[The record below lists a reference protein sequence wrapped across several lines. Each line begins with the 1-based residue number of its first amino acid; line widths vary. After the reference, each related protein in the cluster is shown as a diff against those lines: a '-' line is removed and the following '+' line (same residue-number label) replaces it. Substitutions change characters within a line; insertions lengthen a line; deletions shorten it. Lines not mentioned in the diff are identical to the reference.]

1 MKIGNISLGIHP
13 INWVGEDVR
22 EHGEQYTWQQVMDE
36 MASLGFTG
44 TEMSRKFPADPGVLK
59 RELAARGF
67 VLTSQWKSVLFT
79 DPARRREELQAYREH
94 ARFLREMGCQVIST
108 AEVGGSLHWDPRR
121 TSYEKEVVRLDDEGW
136 KHLAEGLN
144 QAGEICREHGMY
156 LVYHHHGGTVVER
169 PEEIDRLM
177 ELTDPVRV
185 FLLYDTG
192 HACYGGCDPL
202 ALLKKHFHRIK
213 YVHLKDVRQDVLDRA
228 RQDGAD
234 FLTAVR
240 RGVFT
245 VPGDGCIDFA
255 PILRELLE
263 RDWQGWA
270 MIEAEQ
276 DPSLANPCEY
286 ARKAIAYIQ
295 ETVRKWREEAGLQQ

>member
-1 MKIGNISLGIHP
+1 MKIGNIAFGIHP

-22 EHGEQYTWQQVMDE
+22 EHGEHYTYQQVMDE
-36 MASLGFTG
+36 IASLGFSG
-44 TEMSRKFPADPGVLK
+44 TEMSRKFPSDPEVLK
-59 RELAARGF
+59 RELSSRGL
-67 VLTSQWKSVLFT
+67 VLTSQWKSVLFS
-79 DPARRREELQAYREH
+79 DPARLLEELRAYREH
-94 ARFLREMGCQVIST
+94 AQFLREMGCKVIST

-121 TSYEKEVVRLDDEGW
+121 TPYEKEVDRLDDEGW
-136 KHLAEGLN
+136 KHLVEGLN
-144 QAGEICREHGMY
+144 QAGEICREYGMY

-169 PEEIDRLM
+169 SEEIDRLM
-177 ELTDPVRV
+177 DMTDTELV

-192 HACYGGCDPL
+192 HAYYGGSDPL

-228 RQDGAD
+228 RQEGAD

-270 MIEAEQ
+270 LIEAEQ
-276 DPSLANPCEY
+276 DPSLANPYEY
-286 ARKAIAYIQ
+286 AQKTKAYIEQ
-295 ETVRKWREEAGLQQ
+295 TVRDLRAEAGLKK